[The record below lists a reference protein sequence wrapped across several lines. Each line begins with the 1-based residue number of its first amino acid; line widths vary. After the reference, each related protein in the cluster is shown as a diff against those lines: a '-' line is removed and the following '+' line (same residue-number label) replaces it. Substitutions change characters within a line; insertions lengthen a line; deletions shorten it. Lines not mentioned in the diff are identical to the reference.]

1 MHRYS
6 LSLRVWLAQILGS
19 ALLCAGVLLGPA
31 DNPARALAVGAC
43 ASSLASALAGFRYPG
58 WPWFSA
64 GLACSLA
71 GLLRQHFQLD
81 DWPWQL
87 ALAASALVAYV
98 IFWPIAQGTLIHVFN
113 VETQEY
119 EQPPESQ
126 HGGFL
131 GGLNVTL
138 YSAIAT
144 PVILLALG
152 AASQWFAGLAWCF
165 LAVWLAHAYPGTRP
179 EWHVLGNLCGLALL
193 SNLGATPLQPMAKP
207 CLLTLDSFWLVGQTA
222 AWTSLGVWCAQ
233 WHQFQYLAQTTNS
246 ESKF

>member
-1 MHRYS
+1 MHRYP

-19 ALLCAGVLLGPA
+19 LLLCAGVLFGPA

-71 GLLRQHFQLD
+71 GLLRQHYQLD

-87 ALAASALVAYV
+87 SLATSTLVAYV

-113 VETQEY
+113 VETQDY
-119 EQPPESQ
+119 ELQTESSQ
-126 HGGFL
+126 GGFL
-131 GGLNVTL
+131 GGLNVAL

-144 PVILLALG
+144 PVMLLALG
-152 AASQWFAGLAWCF
+152 SASHWLAGLAWLF
-165 LAVWLAHAYPGTRP
+165 LALWLAHAYPGTRP
-179 EWHVLGNLCGLALL
+179 EWHLLGNLSGLALL
-193 SNLGATPLQPMAKP
+193 SNLAGTPLLPMARP
-207 CLLTLDSFWLVGQTA
+207 CLLTLDSFWLVGQTG

-233 WHQFQYLAQTTNS
+233 WHFDHYLGS
-246 ESKF
+246 RRSKV